1 MLESQSRVQRRR
13 HSEEEPRPKLDR
25 LVSVGETGD
34 ILGVSDPTVRRLIK
48 RGMLEAVHLR
58 RTLPPNPR
66 VIHQKALRP
75 GCLSPKPANRTI
87 RGHCTS
93 HPSKVCKRLVL
104 AFFASTQKR
113 RDPVGRWCGLTA
125 AKE

>member
-48 RGMLEAVHLR
+48 RGMLEAVHLSAR
-58 RTLPPNPR
+58 C
-66 VIHQKALRP
+66 LRIRESSIRK
-75 GCLSPKPANRTI
+75 LS
-87 RGHCTS
+87 G
-93 HPSKVCKRLVL
+93 
-104 AFFASTQKR
+104 Q
-113 RDPVGRWCGLTA
+113 A
-125 AKE
+125 A